1 MRRKAGS
8 NHKRHKTDI
17 PIIEGIRSGDNRQT
31 RKKKKIVTKGDRT
44 RTGLHGLSV
53 QKDTNDDQKSDSVQ
67 DHTKSKEN
75 K

>member
-31 RKKKKIVTKGDRT
+31 REKENSNKGDRT